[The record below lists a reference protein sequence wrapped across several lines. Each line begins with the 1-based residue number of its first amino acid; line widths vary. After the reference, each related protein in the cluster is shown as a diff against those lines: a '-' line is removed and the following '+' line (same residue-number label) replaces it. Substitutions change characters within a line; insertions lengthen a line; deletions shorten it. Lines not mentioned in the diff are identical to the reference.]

1 MTLQILPR
9 GKWVG
14 ARVKRVEDPR
24 FLTGEARYLA
34 DIQIPGTV
42 HAAFV
47 RSPYGHAR
55 IRRIETSA
63 AAALPGVIAVYTAE
77 DVAALPPLASGLPIE
92 GLKPTPQSVLAKD
105 KVRFV
110 GEAVAVVV
118 AENHYIAEDAAE
130 LVEVEYEPL
139 PAVTHAE
146 RAMAADAPI
155 LHEDLGTNVV
165 YQKVTTL
172 GDVEGAFAQ
181 ADRVFRRRFHT
192 NRFVAS
198 PMETRG
204 CLSVYERAS
213 GQLTF
218 YSSTQM
224 PHMLRLYLSLFLG
237 IPEHK
242 VRVISPE
249 VGGGFGQKMT
259 IYPEE
264 VVIAYLGKVLG
275 RPVKWVEDRRENLAA
290 ATHAKEQ
297 IIELEAARP
306 R

>member
-1 MTLQILPR
+1 MTLHILPR

-24 FLTGEARYLA
+24 FLTGEAKYLA
-34 DIQIPGTV
+34 DLQSPGTV

-47 RSPYGHAR
+47 RSPYAHAR
-55 IRRIETSA
+55 ISRIDTTEA
-63 AAALPGVIAVYTAE
+63 RALPGVLAIYTAE
-77 DVAALPPLASGLPIE
+77 DLSNLPPLVSGLPIE
-92 GLKPTPQSVLAKD
+92 GLKPTPQTVLAKE

-110 GEAVAVVV
+110 GEAVAVVI
-118 AENHYIAEDAAE
+118 AENRYLAEDAAE
-130 LVEVEYEPL
+130 LVQVDYEPL
-139 PAVTHAE
+139 PAVTNAE
-146 RAMAADAPI
+146 RAMAPDAPI
-155 LHEDLGTNVV
+155 LHEDLASNVV

-181 ADRVFRRRFHT
+181 ADHIFRRRFHT

-224 PHMLRLYLSLFLG
+224 PHMLRLFLSLFLG

-264 VVIAYLGKVLG
+264 VIVA
-275 RPVKWVEDRRENLAA
+275 
-290 ATHAKEQ
+290 
-297 IIELEAARP
+297 
-306 R
+306 